1 MKICLYMVGQ
11 LMAAIMPF
19 YVEYVVQAPQA
30 QLAFWQGEAAV
41 AASWPLPAPLAAHLL
56 RLCPVGRLQR

>member
-1 MKICLYMVGQ
+1 
-11 LMAAIMPF
+11 MAAIMPF

-56 RLCPVGRLQR
+56 CLCPVSRLQR